1 MLRFFRLSYLFL
13 ILLALSLLLAA
24 CGDSTAT
31 PMQTT
36 AAATPTLQPVA
47 TTAPT
52 LTTAEPFTVALDPG
66 HGGNDWGAGHFD
78 SNDQPDLLEKDLTL
92 QLSMATATLLRQSG
106 FKVVLTRSG
115 DTLANNPPQDL
126 NGDDEINEL
135 DDLQARLNLANNS
148 KADLLLSLHINSS
161 TPGDGAG
168 GFETWYCA
176 DRSFEDR
183 NKLFAQLIQQESVAS
198 MSSLGYEAQDRRV
211 ADDLEIDWNGNH
223 LFMFGPPTPTRK
235 IATAMPGALT
245 EALFI
250 TNDTEANLLRDNKT
264 IKALAEGYTRAIQ
277 QYFARYKV

>member
-1 MLRFFRLSYLFL
+1 LLRFFRLSYLFL

-24 CGDSTAT
+24 CGNSTTT
-31 PMQTT
+31 PLQTT

-52 LTTAEPFTVALDPG
+52 PTTAQPFIVALDPG

-92 QLSMATATLLRQSG
+92 QLSMATATLLQQSG

-115 DTLANNPPQDL
+115 DTAANDPPEDL
-126 NGDDEINEL
+126 NGDGEINEL

-176 DRSFEDR
+176 DRSFAGR
-183 NKLFAQLIQQESVAS
+183 SKLFAQLIQQESVAS

-235 IATAMPGALT
+235 TATAMPGALT
-245 EALFI
+245 EVLFI
-250 TNDTEANLLRDNKT
+250 TNDTEANLLRNSKT
-264 IKALAEGYTRAIQ
+264 IRALAEGYTRSIQ
-277 QYFARYKV
+277 QYFARYKF